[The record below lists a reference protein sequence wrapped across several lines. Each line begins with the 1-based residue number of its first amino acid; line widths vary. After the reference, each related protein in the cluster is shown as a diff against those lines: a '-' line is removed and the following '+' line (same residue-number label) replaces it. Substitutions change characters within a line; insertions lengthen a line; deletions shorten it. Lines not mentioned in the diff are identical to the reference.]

1 MQKIIDKFN
10 KTLAEYQADYAGV
23 LELEECIKSDTLQ
36 LEGIILQ
43 YEANLDLQELHD
55 EIRYLDTLV
64 REYFYDMF
72 ELIAEAQ
79 ELKSY
84 LGVV

>member
-10 KTLAEYQADYAGV
+10 ETVAEYQADYANDP
-23 LELEECIKSDTLQ
+23 ELEECIAGDTLQ

-43 YEANLDLQELHD
+43 YEVNLDLEELAQ

-64 REYFYDMF
+64 RDYFCDMF

-79 ELKSY
+79 ELKAF